1 MGWLE
6 LCAVQWGE
14 VHSPT
19 SGEEWPQNDQYRQD
33 TVWKAAFQKR
43 MLEFSVLS
51 RSMNLQYVLVV
62 KKKLMVFGHDLR
74 SVLPAGRG
82 KWSFPYDQDW
92 WTTPEVLFAMYINS
106 WRESSKKRQAGSFQW
121 CPVTGP
127 EAIPKAGE
135 PILLEQQVWTTGPP
149 EVSSNFSHSMTVW
162 LVLSCIPFW
171 YCALALALLLL

>member
-62 KKKLMVFGHDLR
+62 KKKLMVFGHALR

-127 EAIPKAGE
+127 EAIPKAGDSVQSQSCLNSRFE
-135 PILLEQQVWTTGPP
+135 LQGLQRSPP
-149 EVSSNFSHSMTVW
+149 TSATPW
-162 LVLSCIPFW
+162 LYGWFYHAYLFDIVL
-171 YCALALALLLL
+171 